1 MEELT
6 AAGHYARALFDI
18 CAPRRLVDRAY
29 AELELVAKLTRD
41 AADLHRF
48 LDHPEIPPAEKRR
61 VLKRL
66 LPAELLP
73 EVVAFLNL
81 LVEHRQM
88 GILEPIT
95 QAFLARRH
103 ERFGILRAKVETA
116 HALSA
121 ESRNRLKE
129 ALVAATGRDVFIT
142 EVPCPEL
149 IGGVR
154 VQVGDRIIDGSI
166 AGRLEQIREQMLS
179 TA

>member
-1 MEELT
+1 MEKLT
-6 AAGHYARALFDI
+6 AAGHYARALFEV
-18 CAPRRLVDRAY
+18 CESRRLVDRAY
-29 AELELVAKLTRD
+29 AELEIVVELTRD

-73 EVVAFLNL
+73 EVAAFLNL
-81 LVEHRQM
+81 LVEQRQM
-88 GILEPIT
+88 RILEVIS
-95 QAFLARRH
+95 QAFLALRH
-103 ERFGILRAKVETA
+103 ERFGILRALVETA
-116 HALSA
+116 HPLSA
-121 ESRNRLKE
+121 ESRTQLKE

-142 EVPCPEL
+142 EKPCPEL

-166 AGRLEQIREQMLS
+166 AGRLKQIREQMLS
-179 TA
+179 IA